1 MNYLYLVIALA
12 LVQYLVF
19 ALQVG
24 GARGKYDVQAP
35 AVTGHEVFERFY
47 RVQMNPLELL
57 VILVPSLWVA
67 AQYWP
72 AHYMAAVGGVY
83 LVGRVLYARS
93 YVADPGSREI
103 GFLLSILPIF
113 VLLIASRGG
122 IVMALIA

>member
-1 MNYLYLVIALA
+1 MN
-12 LVQYLVF
+12 
-19 ALQVG
+19 
-24 GARGKYDVQAP
+24 
-35 AVTGHEVFERFY
+35 T
-47 RVQMNPLELL
+47 LELL

-93 YVADPGSREI
+93 YVAAPSSREI

-113 VLLIASRGG
+113 VLLIASLVG